1 MASKISC
8 HIWPRSTQMRP
19 GDTRVYLLS
28 IEPLGTKRRWN
39 LNKKLLFQENTFEIV
54 VCKNVCHI
62 CSGLLHLNFSW
73 DTKAR
78 TKMADTSQT
87 TYWPP
92 LEIEAWTK
100 MVDILQRII
109 SKSFPWYDI
118 LRTYI
123 SKLENA
129 HLPDFLDEVVHGV
142 GLEVQLT

>member
-1 MASKISC
+1 
-8 HIWPRSTQMRP
+8 
-19 GDTRVYLLS
+19 
-28 IEPLGTKRRWN
+28 
-39 LNKKLLFQENTFEIV
+39 
-54 VCKNVCHI
+54 
-62 CSGLLHLNFSW
+62 
-73 DTKAR
+73 
-78 TKMADTSQT
+78 MADTSQT

-100 MVDILQRII
+100 MVDKRII